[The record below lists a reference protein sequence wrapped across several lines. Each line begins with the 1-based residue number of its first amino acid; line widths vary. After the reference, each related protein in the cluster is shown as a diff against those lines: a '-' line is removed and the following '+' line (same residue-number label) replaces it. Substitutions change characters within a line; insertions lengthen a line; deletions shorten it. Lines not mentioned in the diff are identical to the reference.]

1 MAQKFNENYQGL
13 FLDFKMNLKV
23 IKSNFVYFF
32 IGLLFIYLVDYML
45 CKLVGEASE
54 AIRRK

>member
-32 IGLLFIYLVDYML
+32 IGLLFIYLFSGL
-45 CKLVGEASE
+45 HAL
-54 AIRRK
+54 